1 MSILLR
7 KKLLF
12 SAAVAV
18 TVLGFIQSP
27 SAQNSAGMGKDVSAS
42 AAAADKK
49 AADAMLNQPNSA
61 PTDADRKAA
70 AAMLSKSA
78 PTR

>member
-1 MSILLR
+1 MMSILR
-7 KKLLF
+7 KNLL
-12 SAAVAV
+12 SVAAAAV

-27 SAQNSAGMGKDVSAS
+27 SAQNLPTAGMGKDVSAA

-49 AADAMLNQPNSA
+49 AADAMLNQSNSV

-70 AAMLSKSA
+70 AAMQYKSGK
-78 PTR
+78 